1 MDVASIANQ
10 SNLSQLTG
18 VESENHSSHRSFA
31 DLLSDSINQ
40 VNNLQHNANQAKEDF
55 ALGKTQDIHEVMIA
69 SQKARISI
77 DAAATI
83 TNKAV
88 GAYEEIMRMQV

>member
-1 MDVASIANQ
+1 MEVGNIASS
-10 SNLSQLTG
+10 SNFKEVSGIEQ
-18 VESENHSSHRSFA
+18 EDNYNKSFT
-31 DLLSDSINQ
+31 DLLSDSINE
-40 VNNLQHNANQAKEDF
+40 VNKLQHKSNQAKEDF
-55 ALGKTQDIHEVMIA
+55 ALGKTEDIHEVMIA
-69 SQKARISI
+69 AQKASVSI